1 MNLSDL
7 NLDVRTFNAVCR
19 AGCKTVEELKQMLS
33 DDPERLRLLIG
44 RDKYK
49 SVEEAL
55 AELPDCD
62 CRTLSIESPYFAQMR
77 TALNDMLQKTINS
90 MIKRDSDESSI
101 TLKINLNLYHA
112 SDQLSRTVL
121 RPEISHKITSAI
133 TVKDNTNGRLDGD
146 YELIYDEKT
155 ACYIMRELPPDGGQ
169 LPLIGEANT

>member
-33 DDPERLRLLIG
+33 EDSERLRLLIG

-155 ACYIMRELPPDGGQ
+155 ACYVMRELPPDGGQ

>member
-1 MNLSDL
+1 MKIEDL

-33 DDPERLRLLIG
+33 EDSERLRLLIG
-44 RDKYK
+44 RDKYE

-55 AELPDCD
+55 AELPD

-155 ACYIMRELPPDGGQ
+155 ACYVMRELPPDGGQ